1 MRGFF
6 VIVFFLAIV
15 FIVVVYGAS
24 SNSERSDP
32 EVEVIPSSEVPSSS
46 SLLPLKPKRD
56 TAIVAAPDGM
66 VYLLDLK
73 SGKDIWAFRSGPSIY
88 SSYQALSDYQGDSN
102 NVTIEDDNFYIDCGE
117 DWKLYMH
124 GNGFEKVALPFS
136 VEEFL
141 KQTPYV
147 SNSGIMLGSKKT
159 TVFIVDA
166 KTGKHI
172 HTFRSDVFP
181 LEGDTDIGQNPIVPR
196 EDVEGWAA
204 AQDTDSEAVHP
215 LYIMRTDYALK
226 YTSSKTGKVLWYL
239 MVADFEAS
247 QQCKKIESFLGDISD
262 LEDQLNSGYGVCPTK
277 PVVHRVRNLRS
288 LESLFASGRPRN
300 ALSGD
305 VNPALKPVS
314 ELVELPPNER
324 SALYQSLFASDRP
337 QNADVVLSTSI
348 TPALKPASELV
359 VSHPNKR
366 TDILNSFRP
375 SVTEEFG
382 LMPLQSG
389 DNCHLNTDTKS
400 DANWNSVLL
409 NTFMLLIAAFS
420 FTYTMLRKRRKSHKQ
435 ATDPKLQAVA
445 SKKKK
450 SRKSG
455 FSKSSTHNEKNKKNS
470 HYDDTGV
477 SGVVADTGK
486 SEKVLELN
494 LCKYDSL
501 VYHRK
506 IGKLLVSNTEIA
518 KGSNGTIVLEGIYD
532 GRPVAVKRLV
542 QTHHEVALKEIQNLI
557 ASDQHPNIVRWYGVE
572 YDQDFVYLALERC
585 TCSLYEF
592 ILSVSNSYQKQFS
605 GYDQDAGCLSE
616 CTVKFQWKSGDKDDF
631 PLWKPSGYPS
641 AHMLKL
647 MRDMVH
653 GLAHLH
659 ELGIVHRDL
668 KPQNVLIVKERSVSA
683 KLSDMG
689 ISKHLAGD
697 MSSLTKNS
705 TGSGSSGWQAP
716 EQLRHERQTRAV
728 DIFSLG
734 CVLFFCITGGKH
746 PYGDSFERDVNIV
759 NNQKDLFLIENIP
772 EAADLIS
779 ALLHPNPELRPKAV
793 EVLHHPFFWNSEMR
807 LSFLR
812 DASDRVELEDREDG
826 SELLEALESV
836 KTVALGGLWNDKMD
850 SAFINDIGRYRR
862 YKYDSVRDLL
872 RVIRNKL
879 NHYRELSKEIQE
891 LLGPVPEGFESYFS
905 TRFPRLVIEVYK
917 VFHTYCLEEDIF
929 RKYFRGSQI

>member
-6 VIVFFLAIV
+6 LIIFFLAIV
-15 FIVVVYGAS
+15 IKTVVYGAP
-24 SNSERSDP
+24 SNSEGSDP
-32 EVEVIPSSEVPSSS
+32 KVEVTRTSELPASS
-46 SLLPLKPKRD
+46 SLLPLKPKPD
-56 TAIVAAPDGM
+56 TAIVAAPDGT
-66 VYLLDLK
+66 VHLLDLK
-73 SGKDIWAFRSGPSIY
+73 SGEDIWAFRSGSSIY
-88 SSYQALSDYQGDSN
+88 SSYQALSYYQGDNN
-102 NVTIEDDNFYIDCGE
+102 NVTIEEDNFYIDCGE

-124 GNGFEKVALPFS
+124 GNGFEKVELPFS

-141 KQTPYV
+141 KRTPYV
-147 SNSGIMLGSKKT
+147 STSGIMLGSKKT

-172 HTFRSDVFP
+172 QTFSSDVLP
-181 LEGDTDIGQNPIVPR
+181 LEGDTDVGQNPIVPK
-196 EDVEGWAA
+196 EDAEGWAA
-204 AQDTDSEAVHP
+204 AQDTDSEAINP
-215 LYIMRTDYALK
+215 LYIMRTDYTLK

-239 MVADFEAS
+239 MFADFEAS
-247 QQCKKIESFLGDISD
+247 QQCKQIESFLSD
-262 LEDQLNSGYGVCPTK
+262 LSDQEDQLNSRYGVCPTNL
-277 PVVHRVRNLRS
+277 VVHRIRNLRS
-288 LESLFASGRPRN
+288 LESLFVSGRPQN
-300 ALSGD
+300 GLSGD
-305 VNPALKPVS
+305 VAPFP
-314 ELVELPPNER
+314 
-324 SALYQSLFASDRP
+324 Y
-337 QNADVVLSTSI
+337 TI
-348 TPALKPASELV
+348 PALKPASELV
-359 VSHPNKR
+359 ESPPNKGSDVMHSSHPS
-366 TDILNSFRP
+366 L
-375 SVTEEFG
+375 TEEFG
-382 LMPLQSG
+382 LMRLPVY
-389 DNCHLNTDTKS
+389 TDSKS
-400 DANWNSVLL
+400 DTLVHSYNWNSVVL
-409 NTFMLLIAAFS
+409 NIFMLLIAAFS
-420 FTYTMLRKRRKSHKQ
+420 FTYSVLWKRWKMHKQ
-435 ATDPKLQAVA
+435 ATEPKLLTVT

-455 FSKSSTHNEKNKKNS
+455 FSKSSTRHEKNKKNS
-470 HYDDTGV
+470 LNDDSEVTGV
-477 SGVVADTGK
+477 IAGVG
-486 SEKVLELN
+486 LELN
-494 LCKYDSL
+494 SCKYDSP

-592 ILSVSNSYQKQFS
+592 ISSGSSSYQKQFS
-605 GYDQDAGCLSE
+605 GNGQDAGCLSD
-616 CTVKFQWKSGDKDDF
+616 CTVKFQWKSADKDDF
-631 PLWKPSGYPS
+631 PLWKPNGYPS
-641 AHMLKL
+641 AHLLKL

-659 ELGIVHRDL
+659 ELGIIHRDM
-668 KPQNVLIVKERSVSA
+668 KPQNVLIVKQRSVSA

-728 DIFSLG
+728 DLFSLG
-734 CVLFFCITGGKH
+734 CILFFCITGGKH

-772 EAADLIS
+772 ESADLIS

-793 EVLHHPFFWNSEMR
+793 QILHHPFFWNSEMR

-891 LLGPVPEGFESYFS
+891 ILGQVPEGFESYFS

>member
-6 VIVFFLAIV
+6 LIIFFLVIVIIA
-15 FIVVVYGAS
+15 VVYGAP
-24 SNSERSDP
+24 SNSEGSDP
-32 EVEVIPSSEVPSSS
+32 EVEVTPTSELPASS

-56 TAIVAAPDGM
+56 TAIVAAPDGT
-66 VYLLDLK
+66 VHLLDLK
-73 SGKDIWAFRSGPSIY
+73 SGEDIWAFRSGSSIY

-124 GNGFEKVALPFS
+124 GNGFEKVELPFS
-136 VEEFL
+136 VDEFL
-141 KQTPYV
+141 KRTPYV

-172 HTFRSDVFP
+172 QTFRSDVFP
-181 LEGDTDIGQNPIVPR
+181 LEGDTDVGQNPIVPR
-196 EDVEGWAA
+196 EEVEGWTA
-204 AQDTDSEAVHP
+204 AQDTDSEAVNP

-247 QQCKKIESFLGDISD
+247 QQCKPIENFLGDIPD
-262 LEDQLNSGYGVCPTK
+262 QEDQLNSGYGVCPTK
-277 PVVHRVRNLRS
+277 PVVHRLRNLRS
-288 LESLFASGRPRN
+288 LESLFASGRPQN

-305 VNPALKPVS
+305 VSFSAYINPALKPVS
-314 ELVELPPNER
+314 QLVELR
-324 SALYQSLFASDRP
+324 
-337 QNADVVLSTSI
+337 
-348 TPALKPASELV
+348 
-359 VSHPNKR
+359 PNKGS
-366 TDILNSFRP
+366 DITHSSRP
-375 SVTEEFG
+375 PMTEEFG
-382 LMPLQSG
+382 LMLLPSG
-389 DNCHLNTDTKS
+389 DTDMKS
-400 DANWNSVLL
+400 DALVYSYNWNSVVL

-420 FTYTMLRKRRKSHKQ
+420 FTYTVLWKRWKSHKQ
-435 ATDPKLQAVA
+435 AKDPKLQAVT

-455 FSKSSTHNEKNKKNS
+455 FSKSSTRDEKNKKNS
-470 HYDDTGV
+470 HNDDTEV
-477 SGVVADTGK
+477 SGVVADIGK

-506 IGKLLVSNTEIA
+506 IGKLLVSNSEIA

-592 ILSVSNSYQKQFS
+592 ISSVSNSYQKQFS
-605 GYDQDAGCLSE
+605 GNDQDASCVSD
-616 CTVKFQWKSGDKDDF
+616 CTVKFQWKAGDKDDF

-641 AHMLKL
+641 AHLLKL

-668 KPQNVLIVKERSVSA
+668 KPQNVLIVKERSISA

-728 DIFSLG
+728 DLFSLG

-772 EAADLIS
+772 EAVDLIS

-793 EVLHHPFFWNSEMR
+793 EILHHPFFWNSEMR

-826 SELLEALESV
+826 SELLDALESV
-836 KTVALGGLWNDKMD
+836 KTMALGGLWNDKMD

-891 LLGPVPEGFESYFS
+891 ILGQVPEGFESYFS

-917 VFHTYCLEEDIF
+917 VFCTYCLEEDIF
-929 RKYFRGSQI
+929 RKYFRGNPI

>member
-1 MRGFF
+1 MRGYFLIIFF
-6 VIVFFLAIV
+6 LVIVIIA
-15 FIVVVYGAS
+15 VVYGAPS
-24 SNSERSDP
+24 YFEGSDP
-32 EVEVIPSSEVPSSS
+32 EVEVTPTSESPASS

-56 TAIVAAPDGM
+56 TAIVAAPDGT

-73 SGKDIWAFRSGPSIY
+73 SGEDVWAFRSGSSIY
-88 SSYQALSDYQGDSN
+88 SSYQAPSDYQGDSI
-102 NVTIEDDNFYIDCGE
+102 NVSIEDDNFYIDCGE

-124 GNGFEKVALPFS
+124 GNGYEKVELPFS

-141 KQTPYV
+141 KLTLYV
-147 SNSGIMLGSKKT
+147 STNGIMLGSKKT

-172 HTFRSDVFP
+172 QTFRSDVFP
-181 LEGDTDIGQNPIVPR
+181 LEGDTDVGQNPIVPK
-196 EDVEGWAA
+196 EDAEGWAA
-204 AQDTDSEAVHP
+204 AQDTDSEAVNP

-239 MVADFEAS
+239 MFADFEAS
-247 QQCKKIESFLGDISD
+247 QQCKQIGRFLSD
-262 LEDQLNSGYGVCPTK
+262 LSDQEDQLNSGYGVCPTK

-288 LESLFASGRPRN
+288 LESLFASGRPQY

-305 VNPALKPVS
+305 MALSAYTDPALKPVSELVELPPYTNPALKPVS
-314 ELVELPPNER
+314 ELVELPPNKGSDVMR
-324 SALYQSLFASDRP
+324 SS
-337 QNADVVLSTSI
+337 
-348 TPALKPASELV
+348 
-359 VSHPNKR
+359 
-366 TDILNSFRP
+366 RP
-375 SVTEEFG
+375 SIPEEFG
-382 LMPLQSG
+382 LMRLPG
-389 DNCHLNTDTKS
+389 DRINTDTKS
-400 DANWNSVLL
+400 DALVHSYNWNSVVLS
-409 NTFMLLIAAFS
+409 TFMLLISAFS
-420 FTYTMLRKRRKSHKQ
+420 FTYTVLWERWKMHKQ
-435 ATDPKLQAVA
+435 ATDPKLLTVT

-450 SRKSG
+450 TRKSG
-455 FSKSSTHNEKNKKNS
+455 FSKSSTRNEKNKKNS
-470 HYDDTGV
+470 LNDDSEV
-477 SGVVADTGK
+477 SGVVVEVGK

-494 LCKYDSL
+494 LGKYDSL

-585 TCSLYEF
+585 TCNLYEF
-592 ILSVSNSYQKQFS
+592 ISSVSSSYQKQFS
-605 GYDQDAGCLSE
+605 GNDQDAGCLSD
-616 CTVKFQWKSGDKDDF
+616 CTVKFQGKSEVKDDF

-641 AHMLKL
+641 AHLLKL

-659 ELGIVHRDL
+659 ELGIVHQDL
-668 KPQNVLIVKERSVSA
+668 KPQNVLIVKERSISA

-689 ISKHLAGD
+689 ISKHLVGD
-697 MSSLTKNS
+697 MSSLTKIS

-728 DIFSLG
+728 DLFSLG
-734 CVLFFCITGGKH
+734 CVLFFCITRGKH

-759 NNQKDLFLIENIP
+759 NNQKDLFLIEDIP
-772 EAADLIS
+772 EAADLIG
-779 ALLHPNPELRPKAV
+779 ALLHPYQELRPKAV
-793 EVLHHPFFWNSEMR
+793 EILLHPLFWNSEMW

-812 DASDRVELEDREDG
+812 DASDRVELEDREDQ
-826 SELLEALESV
+826 SELMEALGTV

-879 NHYRELSKEIQE
+879 NHYRELSKEI
-891 LLGPVPEGFESYFS
+891 LGQVPEGFESYFS
-905 TRFPRLVIEVYK
+905 TRFPRLLIEVYK
-917 VFHTYCLEEDIF
+917 VLHTYCLEEDFF
-929 RKYFRGSQI
+929 RKYFRGNQI

>member
-1 MRGFF
+1 MKGFF
-6 VIVFFLAIV
+6 LIIFFLAIV
-15 FIVVVYGAS
+15 FIVVVYGAP
-24 SNSERSDP
+24 SNSEGP
-32 EVEVIPSSEVPSSS
+32 EPEAEIIPSSEVPTSSP
-46 SLLPLKPKRD
+46 LLPLKPKRD
-56 TAIVAAPDGM
+56 TAIVAAPDGT
-66 VYLLDLK
+66 VHLLDLK
-73 SGKDIWAFRSGPSIY
+73 SGEDIWAFRSGAPIY
-88 SSYQALSDYQGDSN
+88 SSYQSLSDYQGDGN
-102 NVTIEDDNFYIDCGE
+102 NATIEDDNFYIDCGE

-124 GNGFEKVALPFS
+124 GNGLEKVELQFS

-147 SNSGIMLGSKKT
+147 SAGGIMLGSKKT

-166 KTGKHI
+166 KTGKLI
-172 HTFRSDVFP
+172 QTYRSDVFP
-181 LEGDTDIGQNPIVPR
+181 LEGDTDVGQNPIVPM

-204 AQDTDSEAVHP
+204 AQDTDSEAVNP

-239 MVADFEAS
+239 MFADFEAS
-247 QQCKKIESFLGDISD
+247 QQCKQIGSFLGDFSD
-262 LEDQLNSGYGVCPTK
+262 QEDQLNSGYGVCSSK
-277 PVVHRVRNLRS
+277 PVVHRVRNLKS
-288 LESLFASGRPRN
+288 LESLFASGRPHN

-305 VNPALKPVS
+305 VELSIYINPALKPVS
-314 ELVELPPNER
+314 ELMGLPPN
-324 SALYQSLFASDRP
+324 
-337 QNADVVLSTSI
+337 T
-348 TPALKPASELV
+348 
-359 VSHPNKR
+359 R
-366 TDILNSFRP
+366 TDIILSSLP
-375 SVTEEFG
+375 SMTKEFG
-382 LMPLQSG
+382 LMGLPGG
-389 DNCHLNTDTKS
+389 DKVTKS
-400 DANWNSVLL
+400 DALVHSYKWNSVVL
-409 NTFMLLIAAFS
+409 NTFILLIPVLS
-420 FTYTMLRKRRKSHKQ
+420 SLTYLWKWWKSHKQ
-435 ATDPKLQAVA
+435 ATDPKLQAVT

-455 FSKSSTHNEKNKKNS
+455 FSKSSTRNEKNQKNS
-470 HYDDTGV
+470 HNDDTEASGFVGV
-477 SGVVADTGK
+477 IGK

-532 GRPVAVKRLV
+532 GRPVAVKRLI
-542 QTHHEVALKEIQNLI
+542 QTHHKVALKEIQNLI

-592 ILSVSNSYQKQFS
+592 ISSVTCSYQKQFS
-605 GYDQDAGCLSE
+605 GDDQDAGCLSD
-616 CTVKFQWKSGDKDDF
+616 CTVKVQWKSGDKDDF

-641 AHMLKL
+641 AHLLKL

-668 KPQNVLIVKERSVSA
+668 KPQNILIVKERSVSA

-728 DIFSLG
+728 DLFSLG

-759 NNQKDLFLIENIP
+759 NDQKDLFLIENIP
-772 EAADLIS
+772 EATDLIS

-826 SELLEALESV
+826 SELLGALESV

-879 NHYRELSKEIQE
+879 NHYRELSKEIQGI
-891 LLGPVPEGFESYFS
+891 LGQVPEGFESYFS

-917 VFHTYCLEEDIF
+917 VLHTYCLEEDIF
-929 RKYFRGSQI
+929 QKYFKGNQN

>member
-1 MRGFF
+1 
-6 VIVFFLAIV
+6 
-15 FIVVVYGAS
+15 
-24 SNSERSDP
+24 
-32 EVEVIPSSEVPSSS
+32 
-46 SLLPLKPKRD
+46 
-56 TAIVAAPDGM
+56 
-66 VYLLDLK
+66 
-73 SGKDIWAFRSGPSIY
+73 
-88 SSYQALSDYQGDSN
+88 
-102 NVTIEDDNFYIDCGE
+102 
-117 DWKLYMH
+117 
-124 GNGFEKVALPFS
+124 
-136 VEEFL
+136 
-141 KQTPYV
+141 
-147 SNSGIMLGSKKT
+147 MLGSKKT

-166 KTGKHI
+166 KTGKLI
-172 HTFRSDVFP
+172 QTYRSDVFP
-181 LEGDTDIGQNPIVPR
+181 LEGDTDVGQNPIVPR

-204 AQDTDSEAVHP
+204 AQDTDSEAVNP

-239 MVADFEAS
+239 MFADFEAS
-247 QQCKKIESFLGDISD
+247 QQCKQIGSFLGDFSYQ
-262 LEDQLNSGYGVCPTK
+262 EDQLNSGYGVCPTK
-277 PVVHRVRNLRS
+277 PVVHRVRNLKS
-288 LESLFASGRPRN
+288 LESLFASGRPHN

-305 VNPALKPVS
+305 VVLSIYINPALKPVS
-314 ELVELPPNER
+314 ELVGLP
-324 SALYQSLFASDRP
+324 
-337 QNADVVLSTSI
+337 
-348 TPALKPASELV
+348 
-359 VSHPNKR
+359 PNKR
-366 TDILNSFRP
+366 TDIVP
-375 SVTEEFG
+375 SSLPSMTKEFG
-382 LMPLQSG
+382 FMRLPSG
-389 DNCHLNTDTKS
+389 DNGCINKVTKS
-400 DANWNSVLL
+400 DALVPSYNWNSVVLY
-409 NTFMLLIAAFS
+409 TFMLLIPAFS
-420 FTYTMLRKRRKSHKQ
+420 FTYNVLWKRWKLHKQ
-435 ATDPKLQAVA
+435 ATDPKLQAVT

-455 FSKSSTHNEKNKKNS
+455 FSKSSTRNEKNQKNS
-470 HYDDTGV
+470 HSDDTEV
-477 SGVVADTGK
+477 SGVVADIGK

-532 GRPVAVKRLV
+532 GRPVAVKRLI
-542 QTHHEVALKEIQNLI
+542 QSHHEVALKEIQNLI

-592 ILSVSNSYQKQFS
+592 ISSVTSSYQKQFS
-605 GYDQDAGCLSE
+605 GNDQDAGCLSV
-616 CTVKFQWKSGDKDDF
+616 CTVKVQWKCGDKDDF

-641 AHMLKL
+641 AHLLKL

-668 KPQNVLIVKERSVSA
+668 KPQNILIVKERSVSA

-728 DIFSLG
+728 DLFSLG

-793 EVLHHPFFWNSEMR
+793 EILHHPFFWNSEMR
-807 LSFLR
+807 LSFPR

-826 SELLEALESV
+826 SELLGALESV

-879 NHYRELSKEIQE
+879 NHYRELSKEIQGI
-891 LLGPVPEGFESYFS
+891 LGQVPEGFESYFS

-917 VFHTYCLEEDIF
+917 VLHTYCLEEDIF
-929 RKYFRGSQI
+929 QKYFKGNQN

>member
-1 MRGFF
+1 MKGFF

-15 FIVVVYGAS
+15 FIVVVYGAP
-24 SNSERSDP
+24 SNSDGSDP
-32 EVEVIPSSEVPSSS
+32 EAEIIPSSEVPASS

-56 TAIVAAPDGM
+56 TAIVAAPDGT
-66 VYLLDLK
+66 VHLLDLK
-73 SGKDIWAFRSGPSIY
+73 SGEDIWAFRSGASIY
-88 SSYQALSDYQGDSN
+88 SSYQSLSDYQGDGN
-102 NVTIEDDNFYIDCGE
+102 NATIEDDNFYIDCGE
-117 DWKLYMH
+117 DWKLYVH
-124 GNGFEKVALPFS
+124 GNGLEKVELPFS

-147 SNSGIMLGSKKT
+147 SAGGIMLGSKKT

-166 KTGKHI
+166 KTGKLI
-172 HTFRSDVFP
+172 QTYRSDVFP
-181 LEGDTDIGQNPIVPR
+181 LEGDTDVGQNPIVPR

-204 AQDTDSEAVHP
+204 AQDTDSEAVNP

-239 MVADFEAS
+239 MFADFEAS
-247 QQCKKIESFLGDISD
+247 QQCKQIGSFLGDFSYQ
-262 LEDQLNSGYGVCPTK
+262 EDQLNSGYGVCPTK
-277 PVVHRVRNLRS
+277 PVVNRVRNLKS
-288 LESLFASGRPRN
+288 LESLFASGRPHN
-300 ALSGD
+300 ALSGG
-305 VNPALKPVS
+305 VALSIYINPALKPVS
-314 ELVELPPNER
+314 ELVGLP
-324 SALYQSLFASDRP
+324 
-337 QNADVVLSTSI
+337 
-348 TPALKPASELV
+348 
-359 VSHPNKR
+359 PNKR
-366 TDILNSFRP
+366 TDIIP
-375 SVTEEFG
+375 SSLPSMTKEFG
-382 LMPLQSG
+382 FMRLPSG
-389 DNCHLNTDTKS
+389 DNGYINKVTKS
-400 DANWNSVLL
+400 DALVHSYNWNSVVLY
-409 NTFMLLIAAFS
+409 TFMLLIPAFS
-420 FTYTMLRKRRKSHKQ
+420 FTYNVLWKRWKLHKQ
-435 ATDPKLQAVA
+435 ATDPKLQAVT

-455 FSKSSTHNEKNKKNS
+455 FSKSSTRNEKNQKNS
-470 HYDDTGV
+470 HSGDTEV
-477 SGVVADTGK
+477 RGVVADIVK

-494 LCKYDSL
+494 LCKDDGL

-532 GRPVAVKRLV
+532 GRPVAVKRLI
-542 QTHHEVALKEIQNLI
+542 QSHHEVALKEIQNLI

-592 ILSVSNSYQKQFS
+592 ISSVPSSYQEQFS
-605 GYDQDAGCLSE
+605 GNDQDAGCLSD
-616 CTVKFQWKSGDKDDF
+616 CTVKVQWKCGDKDDF

-641 AHMLKL
+641 AHLLKL
-647 MRDMVH
+647 MRDMVR

-668 KPQNVLIVKERSVSA
+668 KPQNILIVKERSVSA

-728 DIFSLG
+728 DLFSLG

-793 EVLHHPFFWNSEMR
+793 EILHHPFFWNSEMR

-826 SELLEALESV
+826 SELLGALESV

-879 NHYRELSKEIQE
+879 NHYRELSKEIQGI
-891 LLGPVPEGFESYFS
+891 LGQVPEGFESYFS

-917 VFHTYCLEEDIF
+917 VLHTYCLEEDIF
-929 RKYFRGSQI
+929 QKYFKGNQN

>member
-1 MRGFF
+1 MRSFF
-6 VIVFFLAIV
+6 LIIFFLAIV
-15 FIVVVYGAS
+15 FIAVVYGAPT
-24 SNSERSDP
+24 NSEGSDP
-32 EVEVIPSSEVPSSS
+32 EVEATPSSEVPASS
-46 SLLPLKPKRD
+46 SLLPLKPKSD
-56 TAIVAAPDGM
+56 TAIVAAPDGT
-66 VYLLDLK
+66 VHLLDLK
-73 SGKDIWAFRSGPSIY
+73 SGEDIWAFRSGASIY

-102 NVTIEDDNFYIDCGE
+102 NATIEDDNFYIDCGE

-124 GNGFEKVALPFS
+124 GNGFEKVELPFS

-147 SNSGIMLGSKKT
+147 SAGGIMLGSKKT

-166 KTGKHI
+166 NTGKLI
-172 HTFRSDVFP
+172 QSFRSDVFP
-181 LEGDTDIGQNPIVPR
+181 LEGDTDVGQNPIVPR
-196 EDVEGWAA
+196 EDVEGWAE
-204 AQDTDSEAVHP
+204 AQDTDSEAVNP

-239 MVADFEAS
+239 MFADFEAS
-247 QQCKKIESFLGDISD
+247 QQCKRIESFLGYPSD
-262 LEDQLNSGYGVCPTK
+262 QEDQLNSECGVCPTK
-277 PVVHRVRNLRS
+277 PAVHRVRNLRS
-288 LESLFASGRPRN
+288 LESLFASGRPQN

-305 VNPALKPVS
+305 VALSTYINPALKPVT
-314 ELVELPPNER
+314 ELVELPPNKR
-324 SALYQSLFASDRP
+324 SAIIHSP
-337 QNADVVLSTSI
+337 
-348 TPALKPASELV
+348 
-359 VSHPNKR
+359 
-366 TDILNSFRP
+366 P
-375 SVTEEFG
+375 SMTKEFG
-382 LMPLQSG
+382 LMRLPSG
-389 DNCHLNTDTKS
+389 DNGHINKVTNS
-400 DANWNSVLL
+400 DALVHSYSWNSVVL

-420 FTYTMLRKRRKSHKQ
+420 FTYTVLWKRWKSHKQ
-435 ATDPKLQAVA
+435 ATDPKLQAVT

-455 FSKSSTHNEKNKKNS
+455 FSKSSTRNEKNKNNS
-470 HYDDTGV
+470 HNDDTEV
-477 SGVVADTGK
+477 SGVVADIGK
-486 SEKVLELN
+486 SGKVLELN

-532 GRPVAVKRLV
+532 GRPVAVKRLI

-592 ILSVSNSYQKQFS
+592 ISSVSSSYQKQFS
-605 GYDQDAGCLSE
+605 GNDQDAGCLSD
-616 CTVKFQWKSGDKDDF
+616 CTVKVQWKCGDKDDF
-631 PLWKPSGYPS
+631 LLWKPSGYPS
-641 AHMLKL
+641 AHLLKL
-647 MRDMVH
+647 MRDMVL

-668 KPQNVLIVKERSVSA
+668 KPQNILIVKERSISA

-728 DIFSLG
+728 DLFSLG

-779 ALLHPNPELRPKAV
+779 ALLHPYPELRPKAV
-793 EVLHHPFFWNSEMR
+793 EILHHPFFWNSEIR

-826 SELLEALESV
+826 SELLGALESV

-879 NHYRELSKEIQE
+879 NHYRELSKEIQGI
-891 LLGPVPEGFESYFS
+891 LGQVPEGFESYFS
-905 TRFPRLVIEVYK
+905 TRFPRLLIEVYK
-917 VFHTYCLEEDIF
+917 VFHTYCLDEDIF
-929 RKYFRGSQI
+929 KKYFKGNQI